1 MFDMVLVVDT
11 RILGNLILFFKEYI
25 SEIRLQLNIPG
36 VFRLRIVTIQ
46 KVTLRLDSKLKF
58 ITSIY
63 DLHTT

>member
-11 RILGNLILFFKEYI
+11 RILGYLILFFKEYI

-36 VFRLRIVTIQ
+36 VVYCYNS

-63 DLHTT
+63 DLHST